1 MALPIG
7 RAQSAVQF
15 LADSMPRNLNVL
27 GEDSAPMKLLGHE
40 AVFSKRACHVFIDLY
55 FAVYFFAFAF
65 SGFILNAVARFV
77 NLDEAAQS
85 RCVIFCRNRS
95 PRRTHGASFDI
106 HRCSTLWSET
116 KTALRFY
123 LPTKRCGRRA
133 STLYPA
139 VFFQF

>member
-1 MALPIG
+1 MALRIG
-7 RAQSAVQF
+7 RAQRAVQF
-15 LADSMPRNLNVL
+15 LADSMPRNLNIL
-27 GEDSAPMKLLGHE
+27 GGDSAPMKILGHE

-55 FAVYFFAFAF
+55 FAVYFFAFVS
-65 SGFILNAVARFV
+65 SGFILNAVVQFV
-77 NLDEAAQS
+77 NPYEAARS
-85 RCVIFCRNRS
+85 RCVIFRRNRS
-95 PRRTHGASFDI
+95 LQRTHGASFDI

-123 LPTKRCGRRA
+123 LPTERCGRRA